1 MPQQYHILNG
11 DALKEQFPQKIT
23 GEIIVARECLV
34 DGDISGDSLEEL
46 FVSRA
51 KFIGEHYGA
60 TAQEYQDKVVAEFN
74 KLNKIVPDAEINL
87 WFEDDLFCQVNF
99 WFVLHLLS
107 KAKAKNPIY
116 LVRPQKHSQYGF
128 GGLDQVALNSIYE
141 KRILLTDLEVLS
153 SLWTIYQKGDVET
166 LLTKV
171 GKIEKKYPFIL
182 AAAQAHQAR
191 IPKDGHPGRPV
202 KAIKEIMQELQTDDF
217 GTIFKEFCKRES
229 IYGFGDLQVKRI
241 YERIMNGEL

>member
-60 TAQEYQDKVVAEFN
+60 TAQEYKDKVVAEFD
-74 KLNKIVPDAEINL
+74 KLNEIAQDAEINL

-107 KAKAKNPIY
+107 QAKAKNAIY
-116 LVRPQKHSQYGF
+116 LVRPQKPTQYGF

-141 KRILLTDLEVLS
+141 QRILLTNFDVLA
-153 SLWTIYQKGDVET
+153 SLWAIYQKGDIET
-166 LLTKV
+166 LLTKAGQV
-171 GKIEKKYPFIL
+171 EKQYPFIL
-182 AAAQAHQAR
+182 AAVRAHQAR
-191 IPKDGHPGRPV
+191 IPTEEYPGRPV
-202 KAIKEIMQELQTDDF
+202 QTIKEIMQDLQTDDF
-217 GTIFKEFCKRES
+217 GTILKEFCKRES
-229 IYGFGDLQVKRI
+229 IYGFGDSQVKRI
-241 YERIMNGEL
+241 YELIMKDEL